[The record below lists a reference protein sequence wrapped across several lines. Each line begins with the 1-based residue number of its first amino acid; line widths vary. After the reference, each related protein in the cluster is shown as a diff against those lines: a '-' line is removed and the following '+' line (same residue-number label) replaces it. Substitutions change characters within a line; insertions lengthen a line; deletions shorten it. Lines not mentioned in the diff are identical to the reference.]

1 MKLLKYNNKGF
12 SLTEV
17 MIGMMILTVAIV
29 AATNLLSGM
38 ATTNRNNLTTMQAY
52 YYAIEG
58 LEGVRNIRDSNWL
71 HNRDWLGSGS
81 LDVWGGTVFDP
92 TDEGKEYRVD
102 LQRVAQGAGEGDVDF
117 ANISQFAPWTI
128 SDGGG
133 DHEVQNIIADAEGNL
148 NNGFKRVITVTPYGE
163 GEEISSVVV
172 KVKVTWNIGAKERK
186 LEMSEI
192 LTNWKDGV
200 L

>member
-1 MKLLKYNNKGF
+1 MKMLKYNNKGF

-38 ATTNRNNLTTMQAY
+38 AATNRNNLTTMQAY

-71 HNRDWLGSGS
+71 HNREWLGVGS
-81 LDVWGGTVFDP
+81 VNVWGGTVFDIE
-92 TDEGKEYRVD
+92 DETKEYSVD
-102 LQRVAQGAGEGDVDF
+102 LNQRVAQSSDQGAVDF
-117 ANISQFAPWTI
+117 GSISQFAPWVI

-133 DHEVQNIIADAEGNL
+133 AQEVQNISPDLEGNFSS
-148 NNGFKRVITVTPYGE
+148 GFKRVLTLKPYEE
-163 GEEISSVVV
+163 GAVIVN
-172 KVKVTWNIGAKERK
+172 VKVTWNIGAKERE